1 MISMLK
7 RSFIKVLAVSLLLVL
22 TACVPAIPEL
32 MNGYSAAGTAR
43 QLGGEWVSALTDD
56 QTLPAFQETHTGE
69 VWHESNENY
78 PIEHENGQ
86 ILGDETP
93 FGHEYIQASE
103 DTVLLRSENGQT
115 TNDRKQDMPLETAA
129 DELNNP
135 YSSSPDK
142 QETTID
148 NDIVAFYVPVLETV
162 SGHSD
167 WYQSMHGNT
176 YSLFFGQT
184 EGMGSYVGKP
194 VIVFGKIVDENLGVD
209 KLYKHLPIEV
219 HSFREPKDNDES
231 RNAGEYVTLTG
242 MMELQVSGNLILHS
256 IERGDI
262 LLQTQYSDYGDDNF
276 LYLAE
281 FSGYLYRTAS
291 SGCLYLLIVNSY
303 SIVDYTD
310 GSNS

>member
-1 MISMLK
+1 MLK
-7 RSFIKVLAVSLLLVL
+7 RSFIIVLAVSLLLAL

-32 MNGYSAAGTAR
+32 MNGYSAVGTAL
-43 QLGGEWVSALTDD
+43 QLGEESVSALPDD
-56 QTLPAFQETHTGE
+56 QTLPALQETHTGE

-78 PIEHENGQ
+78 PIELENGQ
-86 ILGDETP
+86 TLGDETP
-93 FGHEYIQASE
+93 SGHEYGRASA
-103 DTVLLRSENGQT
+103 DTVLLRSENGQMP
-115 TNDRKQDMPLETAA
+115 NDRNQDMPLETAA

-135 YSSSPDK
+135 LSSSPDTL
-142 QETTID
+142 ETTID
-148 NDIVAFYVPVLETV
+148 SDTVAFYVPVLETV
-162 SGHSD
+162 SGHSE
-167 WYQSMHGNT
+167 WYQSMQGNS

-184 EGMGSYVGKP
+184 EGMESYVGKP
-194 VIVFGKIVDENLGVD
+194 VIIFGNIVAENLGVD
-209 KLYKHLPIEV
+209 QLYKHLPIEV

-242 MMELQVSGNLILHS
+242 KMELQASGSLILHS

-276 LYLAE
+276 LYPAE

-303 SIVDYTD
+303 SIVDYTN
-310 GSNS
+310 GSSR